1 MPRKGGRMQESSS
14 QQMSK
19 TDGRHGWLSK
29 VPRWALAVPVVAF
42 AIGLLVGAWVFD
54 ESDVIIPGPVPIDL
68 GAPGRYV
75 ALGDSYSAGEGLAPF
90 QEGTQRHRPGGRPL
104 SSV

>member
-54 ESDVIIPGPVPIDL
+54 ESDVIIPGPAPIDL